1 MEKGG
6 LSARQKGDIYWKKR
20 KRYLAAAASRNG
32 LKEGYINPDMAADV
46 LQHYEELK
54 AVDEPIVLS
63 GNEFSERPPT
73 AVGRRA
79 FSDAVASVMHVRDLY
94 KKILSNP
101 GDERTEDQIISGGME
116 KNLSVITQ
124 VVDDF
129 FTASGL
135 TQDGEKISDKDVRKK
150 GMAAYKKSSEVYAAI
165 ISASYRELGVRYI
178 EEIRNKNGLKELMDA
193 PDPGTGPVF
202 GMVTEKDP
210 QAAEK
215 HKDVIER
222 LKEANKAARLE
233 AAQLMA
239 GVDAIR
245 EKVTQEYFD
254 EKADERRKFLL
265 EGAFSM
271 YSSSVDERI
280 CKLLYIQEATVACA
294 AWVLLSLPVDPMLK
308 QYIKDEWGAAP
319 EYLNGDI
326 KISEMQGFVFLKE
339 HERRNALG
347 DMTEL
352 EDFRETAEKLKNYLY
367 THPWQFDAQCLMSI
381 CRGTEELPAV
391 VADTKYI
398 RDRLDRLTQ
407 EGYADK
413 LELKERIELY
423 NIWVMADLI
432 CRVGYLMTEF
442 LTAHEKATVNNAAED
457 LKKYLPFMS
466 YSKQGRQCRETVKRL
481 MRERTSTDV

>member
-150 GMAAYKKSSEVYAAI
+150 GMAAYKKSCVVY
-165 ISASYRELGVRYI
+165 LGI
-178 EEIRNKNGLKELMDA
+178 
-193 PDPGTGPVF
+193 
-202 GMVTEKDP
+202 
-210 QAAEK
+210 
-215 HKDVIER
+215 
-222 LKEANKAARLE
+222 
-233 AAQLMA
+233 
-239 GVDAIR
+239 
-245 EKVTQEYFD
+245 
-254 EKADERRKFLL
+254 
-265 EGAFSM
+265 FS
-271 YSSSVDERI
+271 
-280 CKLLYIQEATVACA
+280 
-294 AWVLLSLPVDPMLK
+294 
-308 QYIKDEWGAAP
+308 
-319 EYLNGDI
+319 
-326 KISEMQGFVFLKE
+326 
-339 HERRNALG
+339 
-347 DMTEL
+347 
-352 EDFRETAEKLKNYLY
+352 
-367 THPWQFDAQCLMSI
+367 
-381 CRGTEELPAV
+381 CR
-391 VADTKYI
+391 
-398 RDRLDRLTQ
+398 
-407 EGYADK
+407 
-413 LELKERIELY
+413 
-423 NIWVMADLI
+423 
-432 CRVGYLMTEF
+432 
-442 LTAHEKATVNNAAED
+442 
-457 LKKYLPFMS
+457 
-466 YSKQGRQCRETVKRL
+466 
-481 MRERTSTDV
+481 